1 MTETSCCDLCLMGE
15 EFKGSS
21 TCGWKTV
28 TVRNE
33 VIGSLDDRLAIHVN
47 DWLAADYEGAWYIG
61 QVQQIDEQDG
71 EVSFMTKGK
80 GKGAASSFKWPTQ
93 KVALWLE
100 RKSILCVIKAPVPV
114 GKSGHA
120 FKLTEAMIELIEKCH
135 GSYKL

>member
-1 MTETSCCDLCLMGE
+1 MGE

-21 TCGWKTV
+21 TCGCKTV

-47 DWLAADYEGAWYIG
+47 DWVAADYEGAWYIG

-80 GKGAASSFKWPTQ
+80 GKAAASSFKWPAQ
-93 KVALWLE
+93 KDALWLE
-100 RKSILCVIKAPVPV
+100 RKSIVLSRLLFLSAKVAAP
-114 GKSGHA
+114 S
-120 FKLTEAMIELIEKCH
+120 
-135 GSYKL
+135 S